1 MKLYKHHTKLYIQI
15 YCGTLYV
22 KNLGPP
28 LTGRDGGWVVGSGG
42 AVDVVGCAAADVAG
56 SSGILP

>member
-1 MKLYKHHTKLYIQI
+1 MYATFVLNYSILDFIDLFTNFFTKLTVKLYKHHTKLYIQI

-28 LTGRDGGWVVGSGG
+28 LTGRDGG
-42 AVDVVGCAAADVAG
+42 
-56 SSGILP
+56 